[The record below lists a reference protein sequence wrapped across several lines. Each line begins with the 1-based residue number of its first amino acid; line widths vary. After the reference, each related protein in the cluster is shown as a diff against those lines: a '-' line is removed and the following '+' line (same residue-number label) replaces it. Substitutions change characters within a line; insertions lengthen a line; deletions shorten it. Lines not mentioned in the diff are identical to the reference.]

1 MNKREILGALISA
14 PISCLVVPGVVGA
27 QQMPHKRD
35 QSGRPFRSVNVAED
49 GRRVL
54 FFFDFACPF
63 CASYH
68 EPLMTFSRTVPQ
80 TIQTMFVPVINV
92 SDLARKDDQMVAAK
106 VYYAALAAGTRP
118 QINRFVA
125 YVYRAYPSSQGLR
138 DRSMWLAAVKDSGIE
153 VKRFTEALNA
163 PSGNAQLTNAARKLV
178 QYDVRAT
185 PSVGVGG
192 KYVISPDDVAG
203 DQNMFFNILNGLTS
217 EIL

>member
-1 MNKREILGALISA
+1 MKALIAA
-14 PISCLVVPGVVGA
+14 PVSCLVGSSLANTPSLA
-27 QQMPHKRD
+27 PAKEPLN
-35 QSGRPFRSVNVAED
+35 RPFRSVNAAED

-80 TIQTMFVPVINV
+80 TIQTMFLPIINV
-92 SDLARKDDQMVAAK
+92 ADLARKDEQIIAAK
-106 VYYAALAAGTRP
+106 VYYAALSIATRP

-125 YVYRAYPSSQGLR
+125 YVYRAYPLSRDLK
-138 DRSMWLAAVKDSGIE
+138 DRSMWRAAIMDSGID
-153 VKRFTEALNA
+153 VPRFTQAFKATASNI
-163 PSGNAQLTNAARKLV
+163 QLTNAARKLM

-185 PSVGVGG
+185 PSVGIGG
-192 KYVISPDDVAG
+192 KYVISPDDVGG
-203 DQNMFFNILNGLTS
+203 DQAMFFNILNGLTS